1 MLTSFL
7 GTDKSLRAQALGS
20 FAAHG
25 VGEWAKSGIES
36 QSRNTFSVYR
46 IVLFTHL
53 RDLRS
58 PQHPDLQTI

>member
-1 MLTSFL
+1 MSFL
-7 GTDKSLRAQALGS
+7 GTDKSLRAQAFGS

-25 VGEWAKSGIES
+25 VGEWAKSGTES

-46 IVLFTHL
+46 IVLLTHL

-58 PQHPDLQTI
+58 LPYPNLQTI

>member
-1 MLTSFL
+1 MSLL
-7 GTDKSLRAQALGS
+7 GTDKSLRAQAVGS

-25 VGEWAKSGIES
+25 VGEWAKSGTES

-53 RDLRS
+53 KNLRS
-58 PQHPDLQTI
+58 LQHSDLQTI

>member
-36 QSRNTFSVYR
+36 QSRNTFSV
-46 IVLFTHL
+46 
-53 RDLRS
+53 
-58 PQHPDLQTI
+58 